1 MQIGKRVWRKESGR
15 IRRRICYDIAP
26 EKSVFRM
33 SKYYS
38 VAIDGP
44 SGAGKSTI
52 AKAAAKALGFV
63 YLDTGAIDRTVAW
76 HITMMG
82 IGPKDT
88 DHVPMLLDDANIKI
102 DFREDGQHMILNGK
116 DITGEIR
123 TPEISACASQVAALS
138 CVRDFLLD
146 LQRDLAGQHNI
157 IMDGRDIGTVVLPN
171 ASLKIYLTASAE
183 KRAQRRYEEYLE
195 KGQKATYEE
204 VLEDQ
209 KKRDYDDSHRKIAPL
224 KKAAD
229 AILVDTSELSL
240 QESIDAVIGLMQ
252 EKLGL

>member
-1 MQIGKRVWRKESGR
+1 MKQ
-15 IRRRICYDIAP
+15 YH
-26 EKSVFRM
+26 
-33 SKYYS
+33 S

-63 YLDTGAIDRTVAW
+63 YLDTGAIYRTVAW
-76 HITMMG
+76 HITMLG

-88 DHVPMLLDDANIKI
+88 DHVPMLLDDANIVI
-102 DFREDGQHMILNGK
+102 EFQDGQQHMILNGK

-123 TPEISACASQVAALS
+123 TPEISACASQLAQQPA
-138 CVRDFLLD
+138 VRDFLLD
-146 LQRDLAGQHNI
+146 LQRNLAKEHDI

-171 ASLKIYLTASAE
+171 ASLKIFLTATPE

-195 KGQKATYEE
+195 KGQPAEYAQ

-209 KKRDYDDSHRKIAPL
+209 KKRDYEDSHRKIAPL
-224 KKAAD
+224 KQAKD
-229 AILVDTSELSL
+229 AVVVDTTELSL
-240 QESIDAVIGLMQ
+240 QESVDTV
-252 EKLGL
+252 LGLIRERLGL